1 MYEINHFCS
10 EVLNNIFTKKG
21 ISIIQK
27 SINDQIDGKKIFLT
41 FLKESNFEYLES
53 DGNFIHVNFGI
64 NKKKIINEL
73 KKICYF
79 RENDVLLPVKGYS
92 RFTLTNIKNFK
103 KIINTINKYI

>member
-1 MYEINHFCS
+1 MFRSTESIYLQKK
-10 EVLNNIFTKKG
+10 VL
-21 ISIIQK
+21 SIIQK
-27 SINDQIDGKKIFLT
+27 SINEKKDGKKFFLT
-41 FLKESNFEYLES
+41 FLKENNLNIYES

-79 RENDVLLPVKGYS
+79 RENDVLLPIEGYS

-103 KIINTINKYI
+103 KITNIIKKYI